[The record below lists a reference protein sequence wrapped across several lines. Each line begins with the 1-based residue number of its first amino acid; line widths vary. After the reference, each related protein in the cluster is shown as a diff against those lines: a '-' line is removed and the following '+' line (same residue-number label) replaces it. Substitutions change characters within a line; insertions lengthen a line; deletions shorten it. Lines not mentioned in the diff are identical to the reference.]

1 MKNKNRTNSMDHGLG
16 NDRRIPDAGI
26 DVSNA
31 FIHSLRDMVERERS
45 VSMMSM
51 PAERVM
57 RAVKAAGQ
65 RGSVVEDFLER
76 ELLSWFRPVVAA
88 GLLIILALAAY
99 NVEMSKQNDYDQTA
113 TEMVLGLHPVTVA
126 TAYDISFENH

>member
-1 MKNKNRTNSMDHGLG
+1 MKHDIQKNSMD
-16 NDRRIPDAGI
+16 NDRSIPDLGV
-26 DVSNA
+26 DVSDA
-31 FIHSLRDMVERERS
+31 FIHSLRDMVETERS

-57 RAVKAAGQ
+57 RAVKAARK

-88 GLLIILALAAY
+88 GLVVILALAAY
-99 NVEMSKQNDYDQTA
+99 NFEMSKQNDYDQTA

-126 TAYDISFENH
+126 TAFDINFDSH